1 MRRRKWDPDVRRRPV
16 PRALPRGTQIQETS
30 AVMNDLRSHVVP
42 GVDDG
47 SASLEGSFAALACMG
62 EQGVRPL
69 VVTPRVGDSL
79 RPRPEA
85 LAPPS
90 LEPPPPLGALR

>member
-1 MRRRKWDPDVRRRPV
+1 
-16 PRALPRGTQIQETS
+16 
-30 AVMNDLRSHVVP
+30 MNDLRSHVVP

-90 LEPPPPLGALR
+90 LEPPPPLGALRRSLWSRLVLPGSRRARRAGRRDG